1 MEVEMDAALLEQ
13 LESEHREVEQLFA
26 KLEKAKGEPEQLQLV
41 TQLENALSK
50 HMEVE
55 ETQVYPE
62 LASLDREMEQE
73 AETEHD
79 LGREGIAK
87 LKELIGK
94 PGFGAAVAMTQAG
107 IEHHVEEEE
116 TQVFP
121 KLRKELGLGG
131 KNRSRSKSS
140 SSGSDGSETTKEEL
154 YEKAKKKG
162 IEGRSSM
169 SKDELEKAL
178 ENA

>member
-1 MEVEMDAALLEQ
+1 MDAALLEQ

-26 KLEKAKGEPEQLQLV
+26 KLEKAQGEPEQLQLV
-41 TQLENALSK
+41 TQLEAALSK

-62 LASLDREMEQE
+62 VARLDEEMEQE
-73 AETEHD
+73 AETEHE

-87 LKELIGK
+87 LKQLIGK

-116 TQVFP
+116 TEVFP

-131 KNRSRSKSS
+131 RNRSRSSG
-140 SSGSDGSETTKEEL
+140 GSDGSETTKDEL

-169 SKDELEKAL
+169 TKDELEKAL

>member
-1 MEVEMDAALLEQ
+1 MDAALLEQ

-26 KLEKAKGEPEQLQLV
+26 KLENAEGEPEQLQLV

-62 LASLDREMEQE
+62 LAKLDGEMEQE

-79 LGREGIAK
+79 LGRDGLAK

-94 PGFGAAVAMTQAG
+94 PGFGAAVAMLQAG

-140 SSGSDGSETTKEEL
+140 SGSDEATKEEL

>member
-1 MEVEMDAALLEQ
+1 MDAALLEQ

-26 KLEKAKGEPEQLQLV
+26 KLEKAEGESEQRQLV
-41 TQLENALSK
+41 TQLANSLSK

-62 LASLDREMEQE
+62 LANLDGEMEQE
-73 AETEHD
+73 AETEHG
-79 LGREGIAK
+79 LGREGLAK
-87 LKELIGK
+87 LEELIGQ
-94 PGFGAAVAMTQAG
+94 PGFGAAVAMLQAG

-140 SSGSDGSETTKEEL
+140 SGSDETTKEEL
-154 YEKAKKKG
+154 YEKAKQKG

-169 SKDELEKAL
+169 SKEELEKAL